1 MDDLYVFFFLMSVLL
16 AASGYYIDKRIHERV
31 LIRIAADVISD
42 GIKSA
47 PALLAE
53 INKIHNPPHMPQQ
66 QRARNDE

>member
-31 LIRIAADVISD
+31 LMRIAADVFSD

-53 INKIHNPPHMPQQ
+53 INKIRTPPPAPR
-66 QRARNDE
+66 QRVNNDE